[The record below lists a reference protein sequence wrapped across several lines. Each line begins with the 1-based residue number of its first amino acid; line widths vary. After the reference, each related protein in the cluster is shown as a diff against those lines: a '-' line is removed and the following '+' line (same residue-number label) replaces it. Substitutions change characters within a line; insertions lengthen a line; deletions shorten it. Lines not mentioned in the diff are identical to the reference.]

1 MKLFETALQE
11 LLETAPMNPNPKG
24 IHPPLNHG
32 PMAIEALEAL
42 GYESEIPTWMNDYR
56 SQLGPKPP
64 RIEPIGS
71 DWEAELGKF
80 DRFADWD
87 DYFRS
92 EIQRFPWA
100 QLLRLWLPRLL
111 PGMLADG
118 SHGLIRVAHATRSLE
133 RNETELRKLELA
145 QALAMWAADY
155 LPLVNLE
162 SFSGT
167 NDLITA
173 FKSLPIFE
181 QNVDR
186 TGIPPFVVKGL
197 LDGEKKFERAVM
209 SLEIKDDI
217 SPAIS
222 SLSEL
227 GANIYLANADYFPL
241 IQLHS
246 ITGPASLRL
255 ILPYLNSD
263 NQKRAYF
270 YVWQVVAAA
279 FSAYGVTKEN
289 RSVPYGEQ
297 SSRHWVERAIA
308 TLDEHAIKLLE
319 ACIRE
324 EKQNPTSI
332 YAMAIADWVRRVE
345 KSIQWNDQERFDAG
359 LTSFM
364 RKVREK

>member
-1 MKLFETALQE
+1 MKLLETALQE

-32 PMAIEALEAL
+32 PMAIETLEAL
-42 GYESEIPTWMNDYR
+42 GYESEIPTWMNEYR
-56 SQLGPKPP
+56 SQLGPKPS
-64 RIEPIGS
+64 RIGAIGS
-71 DWEAELGKF
+71 GWEAELGKF
-80 DRFADWD
+80 DRFADWE

-92 EIQRFPWA
+92 EIQKFPWTH
-100 QLLRLWLPRLL
+100 LLRLWLPRLL
-111 PGMLADG
+111 PGILADG
-118 SHGLIRVAHATRSLE
+118 SHGLIRIVHATRSLE

-155 LPLVNLE
+155 LPLLHFE

-167 NDLITA
+167 SDLLTA
-173 FKSLPIFE
+173 FKSLPIFD

-197 LDGEKKFERAVM
+197 LHGEKNFERAVM

-217 SPAIS
+217 SRAIS

-246 ITGPASLRL
+246 ITGPAALRL
-255 ILPYLNSD
+255 ILPYLNTSD
-263 NQKRAYF
+263 QKRAFF
-270 YVWQVVAAA
+270 YVWQVAAAA
-279 FSAYGVTKEN
+279 FSTYGVTKEN
-289 RSVPYGEQ
+289 RSVRSGEQ
-297 SSRHWVERAIA
+297 SSTQWVERAVA
-308 TLDEHAIKLLE
+308 TLDEHAIKLVE

-332 YAMAIADWVRRVE
+332 YAMVIEDWVGRVE
-345 KSIQWNDQERFDAG
+345 KSIQWSDQERVDAG
-359 LTSFM
+359 LTSIKFI
-364 RKVREK
+364 R